1 MSSAQKKKGR
11 TEVRPKFREEKPE
24 GLAIRGP
31 KDLHRESDSKARFVK
46 KWLMATLFLRAHAI
60 FFEGPMS

>member
-1 MSSAQKKKGR
+1 VRRKKKGR

-31 KDLHRESDSKARFVK
+31 KDLHREGDSKARFVK
-46 KWLMATLFLRAHAI
+46 KWLMAILFSSRWRV
-60 FFEGPMS
+60 FFGGPSA